1 MFDPHSPIL
10 YNLNQKLKPNEKV
23 AYTREQLKVVNRN
36 EEDVPHT
43 ITNEVSP
50 EFRIKKLIDKRKVGK
65 KTEYL
70 VFWYGYPLAE
80 ASWVSKSNI
89 PKSFIDSYEEDHQ
102 G

>member
-1 MFDPHSPIL
+1 M
-10 YNLNQKLKPNEKV
+10 
-23 AYTREQLKVVNRN
+23 NRN

-50 EFRIKKLIDKRKVGK
+50 EFRIKKLLQKRKVGK

-70 VFWYGYPLAE
+70 IQWYGYPVE
-80 ASWVSKSNI
+80 DASWQVKSKI
-89 PKSFIDSYEEDHQ
+89 PKSFIDSYEDDHQ

>member
-1 MFDPHSPIL
+1 M
-10 YNLNQKLKPNEKV
+10 
-23 AYTREQLKVVNRN
+23 AYTRQQLKVVGAN

-50 EFRIKKLIDKRKVGK
+50 EFRIKKLIDKRMNGN

-70 VFWYGYPLAE
+70 IQWYGYPVAD
-80 ASWVSKSNI
+80 ASWQFKSKI
-89 PKSFIDSYEEDHQ
+89 PKSFVDSYEEDHQ

>member
-1 MFDPHSPIL
+1 MIIHSPIL
-10 YNLNQKLKPNEKV
+10 YKINQKLKPHEKA
-23 AYTREQLKVVNRN
+23 AYTRQQLQVVNRN

-43 ITNEVSP
+43 ITNEVSE

-65 KTEYL
+65 QTEYL